1 MRGTNYHWVILAAG
15 FAILFFNG
23 GSRSALGLMLKPM
36 ADDLGWTRSVLSLG
50 ITEYMLVSAL
60 AMPFV
65 GRLADRYDLRWII
78 GAGVIVGGVGIGLM
92 SLVSAPWQLFVIY
105 GGIFAL
111 GNAAISNPIVSVMIV
126 RWFPQRRGMANS
138 VAVSGNAMGQLVIV
152 GLLAQSLARFDWRP
166 SYAALGLANLA
177 ILAPIVLLAV
187 RSAPRQPHD
196 AEAAQRTES
205 VASSPPDAAATS
217 VSETAA
223 QPVERRLL
231 TSGQLWLLGGIYA
244 ICGFQD
250 YFVATHVV
258 AFALDVGIG
267 TVLAGNLLALMGLMG
282 LLGVL
287 AAGFMADRMG
297 PGRPTLLCFVMRIGI
312 FALVVW
318 SQAQPAVMIFALL
331 YGFTFLMTAPLTVIF
346 SGNIFGA
353 ARLGRVSGTI
363 SGIHQVSGGV
373 GALAGALSFDVWG
386 SYDRAFLLML
396 ALSVI
401 ATASALLV
409 RDGGLR
415 TPGTP
420 SPICA

>member
-1 MRGTNYHWVILAAG
+1 MRRTNYHWVILTAG

-23 GSRSALGLMLKPM
+23 GSRSALALMLKPM

-65 GRLADRYDLRWII
+65 GRLADRYDLRWIT
-78 GAGVIVGGVGIGLM
+78 GAGVVVGGIGIGLM
-92 SLVSAPWQLFVIY
+92 SVVSAPWQLFLVY
-105 GGIFAL
+105 GVVFAL
-111 GNAAISNPIVSVMIV
+111 GNAALSNPIVSVMIV
-126 RWFPQRRGMANS
+126 RWFPHRRGVANS
-138 VAVSGNAMGQLVIV
+138 VAVSGNATGQLVIV

-166 SYAALGLANLA
+166 SFAALGVANLA
-177 ILAPIVLLAV
+177 ILAPIVLLTV
-187 RSAPRQPHD
+187 RSAPRQPPPK
-196 AEAAQRTES
+196 ES
-205 VASSPPDAAATS
+205 VPQVESVESAPGTVAA
-217 VSETAA
+217 SETDTVA
-223 QPVERRLL
+223 PPPERRLL

-250 YFVATHVV
+250 FFVATHVV
-258 AFALDVGIG
+258 AFSLDIGIG

-287 AAGFMADRMG
+287 TAGFLADRMG

-318 SQAQPAVMIFALL
+318 SQAHPAVMVFALL

-346 SGNIFGA
+346 SGNIFGS

-363 SGIHQVSGGV
+363 SGIHQISGGL
-373 GALAGALSFDVWG
+373 GALVGALSFDIWG

-396 ALSVI
+396 ALSVL
-401 ATASALLV
+401 ATVGTLLV
-409 RDGGLR
+409 RDGGVR

>member
-1 MRGTNYHWVILAAG
+1 MRGTNYHWVILTAG

-65 GRLADRYDLRWII
+65 GRLADRYDLRWIA
-78 GAGVIVGGVGIGLM
+78 GAGVVVSGIGIGLM
-92 SLVSAPWQLFVIY
+92 SVVSAPWQLFLVY
-105 GGIFAL
+105 GVVFAL

-166 SYAALGLANLA
+166 SYAALGVANLA

-187 RSAPRQPHD
+187 RSAPRQPLGEQT
-196 AEAAQRTES
+196 ALQVES
-205 VASSPPDAAATS
+205 GDNVPGTVATS
-217 VSETAA
+217 PAETVT
-223 QPVERRLL
+223 QPEQPRLL
-231 TSGQLWLLGGIYA
+231 VSGQLWLLGGIYA

-250 YFVATHVV
+250 FFVATHVV
-258 AFALDVGIG
+258 AFALDIGIA

-287 AAGFMADRMG
+287 AAGFLADRMG

-318 SQAQPAVMIFALL
+318 SQAHPAVMVFALL

-363 SGIHQVSGGV
+363 SGIHQISGGL
-373 GALAGALSFDVWG
+373 GALVGALSFDIWG

-396 ALSVI
+396 ALSVV
-401 ATASALLV
+401 ATVGTMLL
-409 RDGGLR
+409 RDGGVR

-420 SPICA
+420 SPVCA